1 MTQIIDQLPLP
12 VPSRTD
18 PANFSVRADNFLGEL
33 PDFATQVNALATEL
47 TALGNTVEANK
58 NTAVTAANN
67 AQASA
72 FAATG
77 SANNA
82 ATSSGAALWVSGTT
96 YSLGALVYSPITGR
110 TYRRKIAGAGTTDPS
125 ADATN
130 WIPIVL
136 EISTQYPTIRPSLN
150 LDFVNNKYLDPRIT
164 FTRSTIAKYYD
175 GKTVH
180 KAEENLLMMS
190 EEFDNAAWTKIN
202 TTVTANTQ
210 VNPFG
215 QSTSETLTE
224 TVASGNHWTYQ
235 LFGCTSGNIY
245 TLSVYAKYSSRQF
258 LQLALGSSGFNT
270 TYYANFDVQN
280 GTVGTVGSGVT
291 AGIVSVGNGWYRCSI
306 TGVALTSSTTAGAN
320 VFMANSSSLAY
331 GASYTGSTSNSVY
344 IFGAQVEQR
353 NFVGPY
359 QSTTTQP
366 ITNYQSTLV
375 NASINQPRFD
385 HDPVTKECKGLFI
398 EDATTNLLTY
408 SEDFGNAAWTKNA
421 STVLGDFTIA
431 PDGTKSADKIIE
443 TAATAGHYTYQGLS
457 VTASGSKRHSFSVYA
472 KKAEKQYLQLIV
484 AGVGLGIQDYANFD
498 LQNGIVGDV
507 GIGID
512 ASIVSVGNGWYRC
525 SMSFNPASS
534 GTCDAHIWLIN
545 AANSSRAPSTTG
557 NGYDGLFIWGA
568 MLEDASAS
576 PSSYVATTG
585 TTASRSYDNAVMTGS
600 NFSSWYNQEEGSTCV
615 EFKMNQPPLTGY
627 YNNFI
632 FSINDGSF
640 NNKVS
645 SSVDV
650 ANNLRNDVY
659 YNNTTSAYMTS
670 PFNWINQTPYR
681 VVQSFKQDDFNS
693 SFNSSTVVSDT
704 SGVLFKGFTEL
715 HLGSQLLGSSL
726 LRGHLRR
733 FTYYPKKLT
742 NQELQTLTS
751 I

>member
-18 PANFSVRADNFLGEL
+18 PTNFSVRADNFLGEL

-47 TALGNTVEANK
+47 TALGNTVETNK

-180 KAEENLLMMS
+180 KAEENLLMRS
-190 EEFDNAAWTKIN
+190 EEFDNAAWTKNAITTTTN
-202 TTVTANTQ
+202 TTVD
-210 VNPFG
+210 PFG
-215 QSTSETLTE
+215 GSTADTITE
-224 TVASGNHWTYQ
+224 TTAAAWHGLYEYFATVAGLT
-235 LFGCTSGNIY
+235 Y

-258 LQLALGSSGFNT
+258 LQLALGSGVFDN

-280 GTVGTVGSGVT
+280 GTLGTVGAGVT
-291 AGIVSVGNGWYRCSI
+291 ASITSVGNGWYRCSI
-306 TGVALTSSTTAGAN
+306 TGVALTSSTNAGAN
-320 VFMANSSSLAY
+320 VLMANSSSLAY

-359 QSTTTQP
+359 QATTTQP
-366 ITNYQSTLV
+366 ITNFQSTLV

-408 SEDFGNAAWTKNA
+408 SEDFGNAVWTKA
-421 STVLGDFTIA
+421 AVTISGDFTIA
-431 PDGTKSADKIIE
+431 PDGTKSADKVIE
-443 TAATAGHYTYQGLS
+443 TATTAGHVVSTTSS
-457 VTASGSKRHSFSVYA
+457 VTASGSKKYSYSVYA
-472 KKAEKQYLQLIV
+472 KAKEKQYLQMIV
-484 AGVGLGIQDYANFD
+484 TGIGLGVVNDYANFD
-498 LQNGIVGDV
+498 LLNGTVGDI
-507 GIGID
+507 GSGID
-512 ASIVSVGNGWYRC
+512 AVISHAGNGWYRC
-525 SMSFNPASS
+525 SISFIPASS
-534 GTCDAHIWLIN
+534 GTATAYLWLIN

-568 MLEDASAS
+568 QMEDASAS
-576 PSSYVATTG
+576 SSSYVATEG
-585 TTASRSYDNAVMTGS
+585 ATASRGYDNAVMTGA
-600 NFSSWYNQEEGSTCV
+600 NFSSWYNQEEGSV
-615 EFKMNQPPLTGY
+615 YSEFKIDQKPLTSY
-627 YNNFI
+627 YNNRI
-632 FSINDGSF
+632 WALNNPSGNSLYSYIESTTGKMYHDVVYNGSLISQLQ
-640 NNKVS
+640 S
-645 SSVDV
+645 SNPWTLNSLYRNS
-650 ANNLRNDVY
+650 AGFKTNDVSVSY
-659 YNNTTSAYMTS
+659 
-670 PFNWINQTPYR
+670 
-681 VVQSFKQDDFNS
+681 NS
-693 SFNSSTVVSDT
+693 SIDT
-704 SGVLFKGFTEL
+704 DMSNNIPKDITYLQ
-715 HLGSQLLGSSL
+715 LGSQSSGVAP

-742 NQELQTLTS
+742 NQELQTLTA

>member
-18 PANFSVRADNFLGEL
+18 PTNFSVRADNFLGEL

-47 TALGNTVEANK
+47 TALGNTVETNK

-82 ATSSGAALWVSGTT
+82 ATSSGAALWVSGTI

-164 FTRSTIAKYYD
+164 FTRSTTAKYYD

-180 KAEENLLMMS
+180 KAEENLLIRS
-190 EEFDNAAWTKIN
+190 EEFDNADWTKTN

-224 TVASGNHWTYQ
+224 TVANATHGVYQ
-235 LFGCTSGNIY
+235 TIGIVTGTSY
-245 TLSVYAKYSSRQF
+245 TFSVYAKYSTRQHI
-258 LQLALGSSGFNT
+258 QLVFDGAGWSTS
-270 TYYANFDVQN
+270 YANFDIQN
-280 GTVGTVGSGVT
+280 GTLGTVGGGVT
-291 AGIVSVGNGWYRCSI
+291 ATIESVGNGWYRCKVTATSI
-306 TGVALTSSTTAGAN
+306 INAAAAGLH
-320 VFMANSSSLAY
+320 VVMANSSSMPYY
-331 GASYTGSTSNSVY
+331 GSYAGSTSNSVY

-359 QSTTTQP
+359 QATTTQP

-408 SEDFGNAAWTKNA
+408 SEDTTNAIWSKFN
-421 STVLGDFTIA
+421 STVSAYNNVIS
-431 PDGTKSADKIIE
+431 PDGSLSARKLVE
-443 TAATAGHYTYQGLS
+443 STATGIHSLTQ
-457 VTASGSKRHSFSVYA
+457 SFSVTS
-472 KKAEKQYLQLIV
+472 
-484 AGVGLGIQDYANFD
+484 GLTYTASAYFKRGGQNAVIIELTSTFGTNKWAIFD
-498 LQNGIVGDV
+498 LQNGVVGTV
-507 GIGID
+507 GTAGI
-512 ASIVSVGNGWYRC
+512 AEISSIGNGWYRC
-525 SMSFNPASS
+525 SVSAQATSTGTGYLTLDIARNSTDSSASYAGDGYS
-534 GTCDAHIWLIN
+534 GI
-545 AANSSRAPSTTG
+545 
-557 NGYDGLFIWGA
+557 YIWGA
-568 MLEDASAS
+568 QLEANSAS

-585 TTASRSYDNAVMTGS
+585 ATASRGYDNAVMTGS
-600 NFSSWYNQEEGSTCV
+600 NFSSWYNQEEGSV
-615 EFKMNQPPLTGY
+615 YSEFRIDQKPLAGY
-627 YNNFI
+627 YNTRTWALNNQSGNSVYSYVDAATGKMYHDVLYNGSLTSTIQSSNTWSLNTVYRNSTGFKTNDI
-632 FSINDGSF
+632 GVSYNSSID
-640 NNKVS
+640 
-645 SSVDV
+645 VDV
-650 ANNLRNDVY
+650 SNNVPKDISYLQI
-659 YNNTTSAYMTS
+659 AA
-670 PFNWINQTPYR
+670 
-681 VVQSFKQDDFNS
+681 QS
-693 SFNSSTVVSDT
+693 
-704 SGVLFKGFTEL
+704 SGVAP
-715 HLGSQLLGSSL
+715 

-742 NQELQTLTS
+742 NQELQTLTA

>member
-18 PANFSVRADNFLGEL
+18 PTNFSVRADNFLGEL

-47 TALGNTVEANK
+47 TALGNTVETNK

-82 ATSSGAALWVSGTT
+82 ATSSGAVLWVSGTT

-180 KAEENLLMMS
+180 KAEENLLMRS
-190 EEFDNAAWTKIN
+190 EEFDNADWTKIS

-224 TVASGNHWTYQ
+224 TVANATHGIYQ
-235 LFGCTSGNIY
+235 TIGIVTDTSY
-245 TLSVYAKYSSRQF
+245 TFSVYAKYSTRQHI
-258 LQLALGSSGFNT
+258 QLILDDEPWDSSC
-270 TYYANFDVQN
+270 YANFDLQN
-280 GTVGTVGSGVT
+280 GVLGTVGAGVSALIT
-291 AGIVSVGNGWYRCSI
+291 AVGNGWYRCSI
-306 TGVALTSSTTAGAN
+306 TSVSPADTSSSTCQFYILT
-320 VFMANSSSLAY
+320 ANSSSMGYY
-331 GASYTGSTSNSVY
+331 GSYTGSTSNSVY

-359 QSTTTQP
+359 QATTTQP
-366 ITNYQSTLV
+366 ITNFQSTLV
-375 NASINQPRFD
+375 TSSINQPRFD

-398 EDATTNLLTY
+398 EGATTNRLTY
-408 SEDFGNAAWTKNA
+408 SEDTTNAIWSKIN
-421 STVLGDFTIA
+421 STVSAYNNVIS
-431 PDGTKSADKIIE
+431 PDGSLSARKLVE
-443 TAATAGHYTYQGLS
+443 STATGTHGL
-457 VTASGSKRHSFSVYA
+457 TQSFSVTS
-472 KKAEKQYLQLIV
+472 
-484 AGVGLGIQDYANFD
+484 GLTYTASAYFKRGGQNAAIIELASTFGTNKWAIFD
-498 LQNGIVGDV
+498 LQNGVVGTV
-507 GIGID
+507 GTAGI
-512 ASIVSVGNGWYRC
+512 AEISSIGNGWYRC
-525 SMSFNPASS
+525 SVSAQATSTGTGVLYLYIARNSTDSS
-534 GTCDAHIWLIN
+534 
-545 AANSSRAPSTTG
+545 ANWTG
-557 NGYDGLFIWGA
+557 DGYSGIYIWGA
-568 MLEDASAS
+568 QLEADSAS
-576 PSSYVATTG
+576 PSSYVATSG
-585 TTASRSYDNAVMTGS
+585 STASRGYDNAVMTGS
-600 NFSSWYNQEEGSTCV
+600 NFSSWYNQEEGSV
-615 EFKMNQPPLTGY
+615 YSEVRLDQKPLSGY
-627 YNNFI
+627 YNNNI
-632 FSINDGSF
+632 FNIASGTTNLIEGLVNTDYIP
-640 NNKVS
+640 
-645 SSVDV
+645 
-650 ANNLRNDVY
+650 ANNTLYNDVQQ
-659 YNNTTSAYMTS
+659 SAIWNPTVYSFGTILKQS
-670 PFNWINQTPYR
+670 ISFSTNDIR
-681 VVQSFKQDDFNS
+681 VSN
-693 SFNSSTVVSDT
+693 NSSTVVSDN
-704 SGVLFKGFTEL
+704 SGVLPKGFTEL
-715 HLGSQLLGSSL
+715 HLGSQFQGTSL
-726 LRGHLRR
+726 LRGYMRR

-742 NQELQTLTS
+742 NQELQTLTA

>member
-18 PANFSVRADNFLGEL
+18 PTNFSVRADNFLGEL

-47 TALGNTVEANK
+47 TALGNTVETNK

-180 KAEENLLMMS
+180 KAEENLLIRS
-190 EEFDNAAWTKIN
+190 EEFDNAAWTKSN
-202 TTVTANTQ
+202 TTITANTQ

-215 QSTSETLTE
+215 QSTSETVSE
-224 TVASGNHWTYQ
+224 TVANSQHFVFQNLGVVAGYVYS
-235 LFGCTSGNIY
+235 F
-245 TLSVYAKYSSRQF
+245 SVYAKYSTRQHI
-258 LQLALGSSGFNT
+258 QLILDNDPWDSSC
-270 TYYANFDVQN
+270 YANFDLQN
-280 GTVGTVGSGVT
+280 GVLGTVGSGVSALIT
-291 AGIVSVGNGWYRCSI
+291 AVGNGWYRCSI
-306 TGVALTSSTTAGAN
+306 TSVLPAGTSSSTCP
-320 VFMANSSSLAY
+320 FYILMANSSSMTYY
-331 GASYTGSTSNSVY
+331 GSYTGSTSNSVY

-359 QSTTTQP
+359 QATTTQP

-398 EDATTNLLTY
+398 EYATTNLLTY

-431 PDGTKSADKIIE
+431 PDGTKSADKLVE
-443 TAATAGHYTYQGLS
+443 TTATDLHYVSSSSQVFTSGVTY
-457 VTASGSKRHSFSVYA
+457 TFSVYV
-472 KKAEKQYLQLIV
+472 KASTRDVLQIV
-484 AGVGLGIQDYANFD
+484 PPAGAFPVAFANFN
-498 LQNGIVGDV
+498 LTTGT
-507 GIGID
+507 IGSQSG
-512 ASIVSVGNGWYRC
+512 ALSVSIIPAGNGWHRC
-525 SMSFNPASS
+525 SLTLSAISS
-534 GTCDAHIWLIN
+534 TSSPVFFLLQPSDTSPRADAY
-545 AANSSRAPSTTG
+545 TG
-557 NGYDGLFIWGA
+557 DGYSGIYIWGA
-568 MLEDASAS
+568 QLEANSAS
-576 PSSYVATTG
+576 PSSYVATAG
-585 TTASRSYDNAVMTGS
+585 STASRGYDNAVMTGAD
-600 NFSSWYNQEEGSTCV
+600 FSSWYNQEEGSV
-615 EFKMNQPPLTGY
+615 YSEFKIDQKPLTSY
-627 YNNFI
+627 YNNRI
-632 FSINDGSF
+632 WALNNPSGNSLYSYAEATTGKMYHDVVYNGSLISRLQ
-640 NNKVS
+640 S
-645 SSVDV
+645 SNPWTLNSLYRNS
-650 ANNLRNDVY
+650 AGFKTNDVSVSY
-659 YNNTTSAYMTS
+659 
-670 PFNWINQTPYR
+670 
-681 VVQSFKQDDFNS
+681 NS
-693 SFNSSTVVSDT
+693 SIDT
-704 SGVLFKGFTEL
+704 DMSNNIPKDITYLQLGAQSSGVAP
-715 HLGSQLLGSSL
+715 

-742 NQELQTLTS
+742 NQELQTLTA